1 MKTKRKTALKNKIET
16 IHLAGGRTIE
26 TIDVT
31 KEVGNILEK
40 AGFGDDST
48 GSSNIKKAGIWELM
62 DTIVGKQS
70 KFTKAQAQKELGRR
84 GL

>member
-1 MKTKRKTALKNKIET
+1 MKIK
-16 IHLAGGRTIE
+16 

-31 KEVGNILEK
+31 KQVGNILEK

-48 GSSNIKKAGIWELM
+48 GSSDIKKAGIWELM
-62 DTIVGKQS
+62 DAQFTDKPS
-70 KFTKAQAQKELGRR
+70 KFTKAQASKEMERR